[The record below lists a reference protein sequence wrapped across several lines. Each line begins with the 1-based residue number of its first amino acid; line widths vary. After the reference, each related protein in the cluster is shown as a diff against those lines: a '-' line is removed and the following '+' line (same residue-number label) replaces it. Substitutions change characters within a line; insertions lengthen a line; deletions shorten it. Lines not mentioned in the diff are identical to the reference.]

1 MPFIYFI
8 VQNDCVVIADINC
21 QLTDHY
27 TDNGPKLQEIRN
39 KWLCCMTYLH
49 ISGVTDT
56 AFASIIQRY
65 ILSRQN

>member
-8 VQNDCVVIADINC
+8 VRNDCVVIADINC

-39 KWLCCMTYLH
+39 KWLCCMTYLQWH
-49 ISGVTDT
+49 S
-56 AFASIIQRY
+56 Y
-65 ILSRQN
+65 IRSY